1 MTTLDIVLPALA
13 TGIVVLLFYGPV
25 RRSRSWHAMVTPLA
39 SIIGSGFL
47 VVVPVLGH
55 ALGADSI
62 WAILAIVVFAY
73 GVGEALRFN
82 IVHLEPLL
90 ASTPDDCRN
99 AHDRAPVL
107 PRIELLASL
116 ALALA
121 YFVSVTF
128 YLRLLSAFVLRGLG
142 WHEAWTANALT
153 TALLVLIGAVGKRR
167 GLSALERLEQYSV
180 SIKLAIIGALLLGWA
195 VLAGREIG
203 HQGGVL
209 LEPAKAH
216 GWEAARIIA
225 GTFLIVQGFETS
237 RYLGAKYSARRRVRT
252 MRAAQLVSAAIYV
265 AFVGL
270 SLPSLRLLPDQLD
283 ETAIIPVARHVA
295 LVLPSMVIL
304 AATMSQFSAAV
315 ADTVGAGGL
324 LSQCIARHHLLSAR
338 DGYVVVAV
346 VGIVL
351 VWSTDVFAIIALAS
365 RAFAL
370 YYTLQAVGA
379 VVTANQ
385 VLTGRKRWFA
395 TVSFSAIAIVL
406 TFIVVFAIP
415 AG

>member
-167 GLSALERLEQYSV
+167 GLSALERLEQYSQV
-180 SIKLAIIGALLLGWA
+180 GKSATRVVFSSSRRKRTAGKRRASSPEPSSSCRGSKRRGISVRSTAPAGAYERCGPRNWC
-195 VLAGREIG
+195 
-203 HQGGVL
+203 
-209 LEPAKAH
+209 
-216 GWEAARIIA
+216 
-225 GTFLIVQGFETS
+225 
-237 RYLGAKYSARRRVRT
+237 RRR
-252 MRAAQLVSAAIYV
+252 
-265 AFVGL
+265 
-270 SLPSLRLLPDQLD
+270 
-283 ETAIIPVARHVA
+283 
-295 LVLPSMVIL
+295 
-304 AATMSQFSAAV
+304 
-315 ADTVGAGGL
+315 
-324 LSQCIARHHLLSAR
+324 
-338 DGYVVVAV
+338 
-346 VGIVL
+346 
-351 VWSTDVFAIIALAS
+351 STWRS
-365 RAFAL
+365 
-370 YYTLQAVGA
+370 
-379 VVTANQ
+379 
-385 VLTGRKRWFA
+385 
-395 TVSFSAIAIVL
+395 
-406 TFIVVFAIP
+406 
-415 AG
+415 